1 MKLICWNCRGLGNLT
16 TIQELKQLLVANN
29 PDIVF
34 LCQTKLDVSI
44 QNYSKHYLDSLVHM
58 KNHSNL
64 RFTGF
69 YGHPD
74 PNLRNRSWEMLRRY
88 DVCWAKENESKIIIK
103 VAWNNNATNLIRKFD
118 RVRMKLGVWQRGRY
132 SRMKKQIHKLETNI
146 NKIID
151 ASIQVNDVVSLKK
164 ARSKVSH
171 LYAKDEY
178 Y

>member
-1 MKLICWNCRGLGNLT
+1 M
-16 TIQELKQLLVANN
+16 
-29 PDIVF
+29 
-34 LCQTKLDVSI
+34 
-44 QNYSKHYLDSLVHM
+44 
-58 KNHSNL
+58 
-64 RFTGF
+64 
-69 YGHPD
+69 
-74 PNLRNRSWEMLRRY
+74 
-88 DVCWAKENESKIIIK
+88 CWAKENESKIIIK

-132 SRMKKQIHKLETNI
+132 SRIKKQIHKLETKI